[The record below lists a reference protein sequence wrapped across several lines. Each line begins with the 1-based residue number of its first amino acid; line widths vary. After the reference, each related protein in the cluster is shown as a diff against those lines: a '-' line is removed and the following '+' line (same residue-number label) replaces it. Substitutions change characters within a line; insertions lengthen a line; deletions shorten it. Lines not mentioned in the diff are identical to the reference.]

1 MRGGP
6 RPSGAAAANR
16 VVMPGPPYQLSA
28 TPWRLRGPAPT
39 LGQHNAEIYAEL
51 GIGPA
56 DLAHLRAAGVL

>member
-1 MRGGP
+1 
-6 RPSGAAAANR
+6 
-16 VVMPGPPYQLSA
+16 MPGPPYQLSA
-28 TPWRLRGPAPT
+28 APWRLRGPAPT